1 MNLLEE
7 MIMERIKLGA
17 IAVLF
22 LIFINCTGKETGTY
36 EFTSSPV
43 SSYQSGEVDTAYFAS
58 GCFWCTEAVFERVEG
73 VLDVVSG
80 YSGGQRKNPNYKEVS
95 AGLTNH
101 AEAVRVVYN
110 PSVVSYPVLV
120 EVFFGSHDPTT
131 LNRQGP
137 DVGKQYRSAIF
148 YRSADENKT
157 AVDIKNRLDKDGRFK
172 DPIVTEITAFTAF
185 YHAEDYHQNYYE
197 LHPNQPYILSVS
209 KPKVEKF
216 KKQFKKL
223 LKEQYK

>member
-1 MNLLEE
+1 MKK
-7 MIMERIKLGA
+7 MKLSA

-22 LIFINCTGKETGTY
+22 LIFINCTGKETNTY
-36 EFTSSPV
+36 EFTSSPIG
-43 SSYQSGEVDTAYFAS
+43 SYQSGEVDTAYFAS

-73 VLDVVSG
+73 VIDVVSG
-80 YSGGQRKNPNYKEVS
+80 YSGGKKKNPGYREVS
-95 AGLTNH
+95 AGRTNH

-110 PSVVSYPVLV
+110 PSAVSYSVLV

-148 YRSADENKT
+148 YRSADESKT
-157 AVDIKNRLDKDGRFK
+157 AVDIKNRLDKDGTFK
-172 DPIVTEITAFTAF
+172 DPIVTEITAFSAF
-185 YHAEDYHQNYYE
+185 YDAEDYHQNYYE

-223 LKEQYK
+223 LKEEYK